1 MRIIQ
6 INSSANYGSHGRIA
20 NEIGELLISK
30 GHDCVIAFGRTSKRA
45 RINHV
50 RIGTRLDNLS
60 HLLKTRVADR
70 HGFGSIN
77 ATKDFVRFLKMYNPD
92 LIHLHNLHGYYL
104 NIDILFTFLRTWS
117 KPIIW
122 TFHDCWPF
130 TGHCSYFDA
139 VNCTRW
145 ETGCY
150 ECPNLKSYPMSWFKD
165 NSKKNYQ
172 DKKMLFCGLGKL
184 LVVSPSIWL
193 EGHLHNSFLN
203 EYEIMVINNGID
215 LDIFNPLNDKTKR
228 IKLKLSKKYILGVA
242 NSWSRR
248 KGLEDILELSKYLDP
263 EIDIVLVGLSNK
275 QIINL
280 PSNIIGI
287 NRINNPKELAS
298 LYAGAEV
305 FINPT
310 YVDNF
315 PTVNLESLACGTPV
329 ITYNTG
335 GSPETLD
342 ERTGLVIDKGD
353 IEGLL
358 FSINQFVKIGKIP
371 FSHFCRDRAEKLYNK
386 MDRFQDYTNLYESLL
401 C

>member
-1 MRIIQ
+1 
-6 INSSANYGSHGRIA
+6 
-20 NEIGELLISK
+20 
-30 GHDCVIAFGRTSKRA
+30 
-45 RINHV
+45 
-50 RIGTRLDNLS
+50 
-60 HLLKTRVADR
+60 
-70 HGFGSIN
+70 
-77 ATKDFVRFLKMYNPD
+77 
-92 LIHLHNLHGYYL
+92 
-104 NIDILFTFLRTWS
+104 
-117 KPIIW
+117 
-122 TFHDCWPF
+122 
-130 TGHCSYFDA
+130 
-139 VNCTRW
+139 
-145 ETGCY
+145 
-150 ECPNLKSYPMSWFKD
+150 MSWFKD